1 MKKVLLIT
9 AAMLLPVIL
18 VIGCS
23 ASRAGYETARYSV
36 LSEAGEFEMRDYPPM
51 MVATTPMKAANPNE
65 DDGSFMRLFR
75 YISKDN
81 ESETKIA
88 MTTPVFLSDDDK
100 GRRMSFVLPEKL
112 AQDGAPVPKS
122 ERVALETVEG
132 GRYAV
137 YRYRGSWKPE
147 ATEAARKK
155 LEKWAAAEGLTL
167 AGDPEVAHYDPP
179 FTPPFLRRNEVRVRV
194 KAD

>member
-9 AAMLLPVIL
+9 AALLAPVVL

-23 ASRAGYETARYSV
+23 ATRAGYETARYSV
-36 LSEAGEFEMRDYPPM
+36 LSEAGEFEVRDYPPM
-51 MVATTPMKAANPNE
+51 MVATTPMQAANPNE

-88 MTTPVFLSDDDK
+88 MTTPVFLSDDEK
-100 GRRMSFVLPEKL
+100 GRRMSFVLPEKV
-112 AQDGAPVPKS
+112 AEEGAPVPNS
-122 ERVALETVEG
+122 ERVSLATMEG

-137 YRYRGSWKPE
+137 FRYRGSWKPE
-147 ATEAARKK
+147 AAAEARKK
-155 LEKWAAAEGLTL
+155 LEEWATAEGLTL
-167 AGDPEVAHYDPP
+167 TGEPEVAHYDPP

-194 KAD
+194 SAE